1 MELMFFGLRKSKG
14 EIRLWN
20 GLKIFVRSK
29 MDLFIM
35 EEIYIN
41 KVYDQ
46 KPLVV
51 AQGGTVVDVGAH
63 IGIFALYAVKRWKAK
78 KVVCFEPCPENYA
91 GLTRNIQNNN
101 LTDIITANPQAI
113 SGQTEKR
120 SLHVCADNDACHSL
134 YSTDEGEVVQVQ
146 CVTLKQALEMN
157 HISHVDY
164 LKLDCEGPE
173 WEILKSLDG
182 ETLAK
187 IDVIGMEIHD
197 RPRMEFVGLVKH
209 LGFTIFD
216 SEDKW
221 RDNMILGVKNKVLA
235 R

>member
-1 MELMFFGLRKSKG
+1 MELMFLGLRKIEG

-20 GLKIFVRSK
+20 GLKIFVHSRNDLNV
-29 MDLFIM
+29 MD
-35 EEIYIN
+35 EIYIK

-51 AQGGTVVDVGAH
+51 AQGGVIVDVGAH
-63 IGIFALYAVKRWKAK
+63 VGMFAFYAVKRWKAK

-91 GLTRNIQNNN
+91 RLVRNIQNNN
-101 LTDIITANPQAI
+101 LTDIITADPQAI
-113 SGQTEKR
+113 SEQTEER
-120 SLHVCADNDACHSL
+120 SLHIYPGNDQCHSL
-134 YSTDEGEVVQVQ
+134 YGTDEGEMVRVQ

-173 WEILKSLDG
+173 WEILKSLDV

-187 IDVIGMEIHD
+187 IDVIGMEIHE
-197 RPRMEFVGLVKH
+197 RPRMEFVGLVKQ
-209 LGFTIFD
+209 LGFTIFE

-221 RDNMILGVKNKVLA
+221 RDNMILGAKNKILA